1 MARPV
6 PVVERAYE
14 ALCKEQPA
22 QHLLRALKVD
32 QFEALC
38 KVAEER
44 KEVHVIKVEEN
55 EHLTS
60 ARLARLLR
68 ACESPALNGV
78 TFESNGPAPEFCAE
92 VARILR
98 SRPSLGFIS
107 LSVVVSPSGSL
118 DFLDAFGE
126 TRRLMAITVTELNPS
141 RTRLTLETDG
151 PVSTNRVL
159 LSTTDSFLDTCVLDR
174 VLSSC
179 PGVAALCCC
188 NISFGERALARLKA
202 HTVLMHLN
210 IYAHPM
216 DFSTGVEIARVV
228 SDCRSIK
235 MVRYTGPYT
244 EDIVRA
250 FAQTIRTSDTLRDF
264 SMGCTIVTKHAM
276 LLAEAIKRSKSL
288 KVIGVYVDEKGWLNG
303 ACAPF
308 RDAFAEREFTTL
320 MAVLP
325 ERVKPVFLT
334 RPAALVKSFLFSRES
349 QLPRCSRHASVSRV
363 LSLVKARRA
372 PRLLSE
378 PAPRTFAWGAFPRA
392 Q

>member
-1 MARPV
+1 MAFPV
-6 PVVERAYE
+6 PLVKQAYE
-14 ALCKEQPA
+14 ALCNDEPA
-22 QHLLRALKVD
+22 QGLLECLNSHQFGALCRFVQKRKGVRALKV
-32 QFEALC
+32 
-38 KVAEER
+38 EESPW
-44 KEVHVIKVEEN
+44 
-55 EHLTS
+55 LSS
-60 ARLARLLR
+60 ARLTRLLR
-68 ACESPALNGV
+68 ACESPALESI

-107 LSVVVSPSGSL
+107 LSIVITKSGSL
-118 DFLDAFGE
+118 DFLGAFGE
-126 TRRLMAITVTELNPS
+126 TRRLMAITITELNAS
-141 RTRLTLETDG
+141 KTRLTFETDG
-151 PVSTNRVL
+151 PAPTNRVL
-159 LSTTDSFLDTCVLDR
+159 LPTMDSFLDTCVLDR

-349 QLPRCSRHASVSRV
+349 QLPRCSRHAAVARVSSPPR
-363 LSLVKARRA
+363 ARRA
-372 PRLLSE
+372 PHFLSARE
-378 PAPRTFAWGAFPRA
+378 PRTFAPAVSPRVR
-392 Q
+392 